1 LTKELFVYIDTR
13 KIGTLDEVNGS
24 LRFRYE
30 DSYRKDPSAIPLSS
44 WIPLGEEETVGTHVR
59 NYFENLL
66 PEGDLRDLISKA
78 IQVSK
83 ENVFGFL
90 EHFGGDMAGNL
101 SALLPGEQ
109 PGLRRY
115 TKIPR
120 SLILEWSEN
129 HSGKPLVLQAKDS
142 RLSISGAQDKI
153 SLYLDSVGDFYLP
166 VGDAPSTHILKP
178 EIRYR
183 EGVFHS
189 SLNEAFVM
197 KLAEKSGMDVP
208 QTEYLPEIR
217 SILVKRYDRTWPE
230 DLNGPIGRLKQ
241 ADLCQLSDVLSN
253 KKYEA
258 EGGLTLSQCFGLVRK
273 HSTRPGP
280 DTIRLIGWLAFNG
293 AVGNMDGHAK
303 NLSILTSRDGK
314 VRLGP
319 FYDLM
324 STNVYPELSRKMAF
338 KIGGENR
345 PDWLMNR
352 HWKRFSEEMEIK
364 SSLVFRTIGTVIGNV
379 QKEIPSV
386 KKEIEG
392 LSISESERT
401 FLDKLTRHIEK
412 SATRAHLLQI
422 NPEGSI
428 SEMDMGLP
436 PGEED
441 EDEILEPS

>member
-1 LTKELFVYIDTR
+1 MTRELFVYIDGR
-13 KIGTLDEVNGS
+13 KIGILDEVKGS

-30 DSYRKDPSAIPLSS
+30 DSYRKDPSAIPLSP
-44 WIPLGEEETVGTHVR
+44 WIPLRSDETVGTHVQ

-101 SALLPGEQ
+101 SILLPGEQ
-109 PGLRRY
+109 PGKRRY
-115 TKIPR
+115 LPIPR

-129 HSGKPLVLQAKDS
+129 DSGKPLVLQARDS
-142 RLSISGAQDKI
+142 RLLISGAQDKI
-153 SLYLDSVGDFYLP
+153 SLYLDAAGEFYLP

-178 EIRYR
+178 DIRYR
-183 EGVFHS
+183 EGVIHS

-197 KLAEKSGMDVP
+197 NLAGKIGMDVP
-208 QTEYLPEIR
+208 RTEYIPEIR
-217 SILVKRYDRTWPE
+217 SVLVKRYDRTWPE
-230 DLNGPIGRLKQ
+230 DPNGPIGRLKQ
-241 ADLCQLSDVLSN
+241 EDLCQLSDVLSN

-258 EGGLTLSQCFGLVRK
+258 EGGLTLFQCFGLVRK
-273 HSTRPGP
+273 HSTQPGP
-280 DTIRLIGWLAFNG
+280 DTIRLIGWLAFNE

-303 NLSILTSRDGK
+303 NLSILTEKDGR
-314 VRLGP
+314 VRLAP

-324 STNVYPELSRKMAF
+324 STNVYPALSRKMAF

-364 SSLVFRTIGTVIGNV
+364 SSLVFRTIENVIGKI

-386 KKEIEG
+386 KEG
-392 LSISESERT
+392 LEKLALSDSEKT
-401 FLDKLTRHIEK
+401 FLDQLAHHIEK
-412 SATRAHLLQI
+412 SATRAHRLQI
-422 NPEGSI
+422 NPKNGE
-428 SEMDMGLP
+428 DMVGM
-436 PGEED
+436 
-441 EDEILEPS
+441 LEPES

>member
-1 LTKELFVYIDTR
+1 MTKELFVYIDGR
-13 KIGTLDEVNGS
+13 KIGTLDEVNES

-44 WIPLGEEETVGTHVR
+44 WIPLGEEETVGVRVR

-90 EHFGGDMAGNL
+90 EHFGGDMAGNI
-101 SALLPGEQ
+101 SILLPGEQ
-109 PGLRRY
+109 PGQRHYLP
-115 TKIPR
+115 IPR

-129 HSGKPLVLQAKDS
+129 HSGKPLVLQSKDS

-153 SLYLDSVGDFYLP
+153 PLYLDSSGEFYLP

-178 EIRYR
+178 DIRYR

-197 KLAEKSGMDVP
+197 KLAEKIGMDVP

-217 SILVKRYDRTWPE
+217 SVLVKRYDRTWPE
-230 DLNGPIGRLKQ
+230 DPNGPIGRLKQ
-241 ADLCQLSDVLSN
+241 EDLCQLSDVLSN

-258 EGGLTLSQCFGLVRK
+258 EGGLTLSQCFGLVQK
-273 HSTRPGP
+273 HSTQPGP

-293 AVGNMDGHAK
+293 AVGNLDGHAK
-303 NLSILTSRDGK
+303 NLSILTDKDKK
-314 VRLGP
+314 VRLAP

-324 STNVYPELSRKMAF
+324 STDLYPELSQKMAF
-338 KIGGENR
+338 RIGGENR

-352 HWKRFSEEMEIK
+352 HWHRFSEDMKIK
-364 SSLVFRTIGTVIGNV
+364 NSLVFRTIENVIGNV
-379 QKEIPSV
+379 LKEIPSV
-386 KKEIEG
+386 KEEIEK
-392 LSISESERT
+392 LALSESERS

-412 SATRAHLLQI
+412 SAIRSRRLQSSSQ
-422 NPEGSI
+422 GSI
-428 SEMDMGLP
+428 SETDIP
-436 PGEED
+436 
-441 EDEILEPS
+441 

>member
-1 LTKELFVYIDTR
+1 MTKELFVYIDAR
-13 KIGTLDEVNGS
+13 KIGTFDEVNGS

-30 DSYRKDPSAIPLSS
+30 DSYLKDPSAIPLSS
-44 WIPLGEEETVGTHVR
+44 WIPLGEEETVGTHVQ

-66 PEGDLRDLISKA
+66 PEGDLRDLISEA

-101 SALLPGEQ
+101 SVLLPGEQ
-109 PGLRRY
+109 PGQRRY
-115 TKIPR
+115 IQIPR

-142 RLSISGAQDKI
+142 RMSISGAQDKI
-153 SLYLDSVGDFYLP
+153 PLYIDSAGEFYLP

-178 EIRYR
+178 DIRYR
-183 EGVFHS
+183 EEVLHS

-197 KLAEKSGMDVP
+197 KLAGKIGMDVP

-217 SILVKRYDRTWPE
+217 SLLVKRYDRTWPE
-230 DLNGPIGRLKQ
+230 DPNGPIGRLKQ
-241 ADLCQLSDVLSN
+241 DDLCQLSDVLSN

-258 EGGLTLSQCFGLVRK
+258 EGGLTLSQCFSLIRK
-273 HSTRPGP
+273 HSTQPGP
-280 DTIRLIGWLAFNG
+280 NTIRLIGWLAFNG
-293 AVGNMDGHAK
+293 SVGNMDGHAK
-303 NLSILTSRDGK
+303 NLSILTEKDGR
-314 VRLGP
+314 VRLAP

-324 STNVYPELSRKMAF
+324 STNVYPELSRKMSF

-345 PDWLMNR
+345 PDWLMHR

-364 SSLVFRTIGTVIGNV
+364 SSLVFRTVETVIKNV

-386 KKEIEG
+386 KEGIEE
-392 LSISESERT
+392 LSLSTSERT

-412 SATRAHLLQI
+412 SATKANHLQLT
-422 NPEGSI
+422 S
-428 SEMDMGLP
+428 SHL
-436 PGEED
+436 
-441 EDEILEPS
+441 

>member
-1 LTKELFVYIDTR
+1 LTKELFVYIAGR
-13 KIGTLDEVNGS
+13 KIGTLDEVNES

-44 WIPLGEEETVGTHVR
+44 WIPLREDETVGAPVR

-101 SALLPGEQ
+101 SILLPGEE
-109 PGLRRY
+109 PGQRRY
-115 TKIPR
+115 LPIPR
-120 SLILEWSEN
+120 PLILEWSKN

-153 SLYLDSVGDFYLP
+153 SLYLDSSGEFYLP

-178 EIRYR
+178 DIRFR
-183 EGVFHS
+183 EGMSHS

-197 KLAEKSGMDVP
+197 KLAEKIGMDVP

-217 SILVKRYDRTWPE
+217 SVLVKRYDRTWPE
-230 DLNGPIGRLKQ
+230 DSSGPIGRIKQ
-241 ADLCQLSDVLSN
+241 EDLCQLSDVLSN

-273 HSTRPGP
+273 HSTQPGP

-303 NLSILTSRDGK
+303 NLSMLTNRDK
-314 VRLGP
+314 TVRLAP

-324 STNVYPELSRKMAF
+324 STTIYPELSRKMAF
-338 KIGGENR
+338 RIGGENR
-345 PDWLMNR
+345 PEWLMSR
-352 HWKRFSEEMEIK
+352 HWKRFADEMEIK
-364 SSLVFRTIGTVIGNV
+364 SPLVFRTIENIIGKV
-379 QKEIPSV
+379 QKELPSV
-386 KKEIEG
+386 KLEIEN
-392 LSISESERT
+392 LALSESERT

-412 SATRAHLLQI
+412 SATMANRLQI
-422 NPEGSI
+422 ATKGRT
-428 SEMDMGLP
+428 SERDRELP
-436 PGEED
+436 HEE
-441 EDEILEPS
+441 EEEKIIGPS